1 VKSDHARRML
11 AFQELKRA
19 LPPLT
24 ALLEHYG
31 LLADMK
37 PIGSQLFSN
46 CPIHNGSSRKQFVVN
61 PATSEWKCFSPAHDK
76 GGSTIEFVMAMQ
88 NCNFQ
93 EATAH
98 LARWFAIGTSN
109 PVHSQPQQR
118 SSVMS
123 ESNQPTHRVYSA
135 KRREGADKDD
145 LTPIGSGWVFN
156 TKAGKAGM
164 NIVLSAMP
172 IGDRIVVFE
181 RDPEWEAKHKREAD
195 EPEPKENGNVKSF
208 GKKK

>member
-1 VKSDHARRML
+1 MKSDHARRIL
-11 AFQELKRA
+11 AFQEFKRA

-24 ALLEHYG
+24 AVLEHYG

-37 PIGSQLFSN
+37 HIGAQLFSS
-46 CPIHNGSSRKQFVVN
+46 CPIHGGSNRKQFVVN
-61 PATSEWKCFSPAHDK
+61 PATNEWKCFSPAHDK

-88 NCNFQ
+88 NCSFQ

-98 LARWFAIGTSN
+98 IERWFSMPRGTPYN
-109 PVHSQPQQR
+109 QRKRR

-135 KRREGADKDD
+135 KRREGTEKDD

-156 TKAGKAGM
+156 TKSGKGGM